1 MIWHAQATHKCCA
14 SSTQRLG
21 TKLHCSIGDPAC
33 LYSLTP
39 LRLSIVTC
47 MLLSIA
53 GCGGHSSS
61 ESGGAGSSPSGTVA
75 ITISPTSATVA
86 AGGTQQFQATV
97 TGSSNTSVQWQVNHI
112 AGGNSQYG
120 TISTNGLYTAP
131 ATGVPLQV
139 TVTAVAIA
147 DTTKTA
153 SATVTVNPVPAPPP
167 PPPPSAVMVTI
178 SPTTALLAVSTT
190 QQFTATV
197 TGSSNT
203 AVTWS
208 VDGVNGGN
216 ATVGTVSTSGLYTA
230 PATPTAHTVTA
241 TSVADGTKSASAA
254 VTVMLLTISPLTADV
269 APVGNETV
277 HSHGRGNQ
285 QRRRD
290 LVGGRSDGGQQQPR
304 DHQHQ
309 RTLHGPR

>member
-1 MIWHAQATHKCCA
+1 M
-14 SSTQRLG
+14 SLR
-21 TKLHCSIGDPAC
+21 
-33 LYSLTP
+33 LTP

-61 ESGGAGSSPSGTVA
+61 ESGGAGGSPSGTVA

-131 ATGVPLQV
+131 ASGVPLQV

-153 SATVTVNPVPAPPP
+153 SATVTINPVPAPPP

-254 VTVMLLTISPLTADV
+254 VTVICLLFLRRDFVTPLGT
-269 APVGNETV
+269 EQL
-277 HSHGRGNQ
+277 Q
-285 QRRRD
+285 QPSREPATTSD
-290 LVGGRSDGGQQQPR
+290 LVGRRGGGGQQQ
-304 DHQHQ
+304 
-309 RTLHGPR
+309 HGTISNTGLYTAPANPGIPTVSATSSALTTYSVNAPLQ